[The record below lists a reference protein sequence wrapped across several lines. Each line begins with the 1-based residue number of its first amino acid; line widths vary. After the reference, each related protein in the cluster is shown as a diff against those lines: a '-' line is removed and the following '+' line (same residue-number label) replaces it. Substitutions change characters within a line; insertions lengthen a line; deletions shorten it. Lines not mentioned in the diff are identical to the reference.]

1 MSRSSKKGPYVDE
14 RVAKKV
20 ADVLASGNKAT
31 PIKTWSRA
39 CTITPDFVGLTFQ
52 VHNGKDFISV
62 FIDEDKVGHKL
73 GEFSHTTKF
82 RSHGGKGAK

>member
-14 RVAKKV
+14 RVEAKVK
-20 ADVLASGNKAT
+20 AMKASGKST
-31 PIKTWSRA
+31 PIKTWSRD
-39 CTITPDFVGLTFQ
+39 CTITPEFVGTTFQ
-52 VHNGKDFISV
+52 VHNGKDFVSV

-82 RSHGGKGAK
+82 RAHGGKKA